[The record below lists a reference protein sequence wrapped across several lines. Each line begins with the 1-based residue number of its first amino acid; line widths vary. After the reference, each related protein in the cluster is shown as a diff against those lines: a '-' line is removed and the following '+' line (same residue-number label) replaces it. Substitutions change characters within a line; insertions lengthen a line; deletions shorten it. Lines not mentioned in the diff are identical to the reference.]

1 MFWQQEALFVVHLP
15 IESYSQS
22 SRRTIEF
29 GTLVV
34 RDGNMAASAMAFRAL
49 VAFPDAKRCTRLAR
63 SLRSFL
69 VVYRE
74 AILQTTTSYR
84 ERWPLDGKVRPF
96 ATTPEALLSIVES
109 ISRLIAIDNVNIGHD
124 SPMRRLADTLLDI
137 CSDQEALECVRACAM
152 LQSLF
157 YKNLFAHSA
166 DFLEE
171 TMAAFRSA
179 ERREANRVQKVAKTV

>member
-1 MFWQQEALFVVHLP
+1 M
-15 IESYSQS
+15 
-22 SRRTIEF
+22 RRSIEF
-29 GTLVV
+29 GTLIV

-109 ISRLIAIDNVNIGHD
+109 IAQLIAMDNVNIGYD
-124 SPMRRLADTLLDI
+124 TPMRRLAETLLDI
-137 CSDQEALECVRACAM
+137 CFDQEALECVRACAM

-157 YKNLFAHSA
+157 YKDLFAHT
-166 DFLEE
+166 DNFLEE
-171 TMAAFRSA
+171 VMAAFRSS
-179 ERREANRVQKVAKTV
+179 ERRETKRGQHGTQVSM